1 MNRNEEWLGSA
12 VEALEEGDFATALG
26 WLDRITPEF
35 DQYRF
40 TQLEKLACLLQ
51 LGRYEEVL
59 ERFKEVPMDDPEVV
73 EMASV
78 NLLFAL
84 SHLKQFERVLEE
96 CKKLGLARDHEIYPT
111 VMSHAWDAAVGL
123 GSDPVLEEVGLAILS
138 GRELLF
144 NQNIPIGQVYEEL
157 SGVAGRKNDES
168 LKEKYQMEKASWEN
182 LFQGVK
188 ALGEGRY
195 EEAAASYGKVP
206 AQSSHFAQS
215 IADAIGALVNLDR
228 EAEAIE
234 LAKQMPKE
242 SDLYPVALANV
253 QAALNN
259 LKRYDEALAA
269 FAEIPETVHFY
280 PIALENGIISL
291 SPQQA

>member
-12 VEALEEGDFATALG
+12 VEALEEGDFEVALS

-59 ERFKEVPMDDPEVV
+59 ERFKEVPLDDPEVA

-84 SHLKQFERVLEE
+84 SHLKHFERVLEE
-96 CKKLGLARDHEIYPT
+96 YKKLGLASGHEIYPT
-111 VMSHAWDAAVGL
+111 VMSHAWDAAIGL
-123 GSDPVLEEVGLAILS
+123 GSDPVLEEVGLAIVGS
-138 GRELLF
+138 RELLF

-168 LKEKYQMEKASWEN
+168 LKEKYQVEKASWEN

-188 ALGEGRY
+188 ALGE
-195 EEAAASYGKVP
+195 
-206 AQSSHFAQS
+206 
-215 IADAIGALVNLDR
+215 
-228 EAEAIE
+228 
-234 LAKQMPKE
+234 
-242 SDLYPVALANV
+242 
-253 QAALNN
+253 
-259 LKRYDEALAA
+259 
-269 FAEIPETVHFY
+269 
-280 PIALENGIISL
+280 
-291 SPQQA
+291 